1 MGLALLAVSCAAIFI
16 RLAEQELGANATVF
30 NRLAIATLAFWLL
43 NSLKQW
49 RQDSPLDWQAPV
61 TYHVDDIVQLMAV
74 AAVSSASV
82 VLWAESLTETSIAN
96 STLLR
101 NLTPIFTSLGGWLLL
116 GQHFDRRFLV
126 GTLIAVLGAI
136 AIGVEDFQIGQEHL
150 LGDGLALLSAILY
163 GSNLLLVER
172 LRSRFPTSTI
182 LLWRCGIGSLLL
194 LPMTWLLE
202 EQLFP
207 QTWQVWLAV
216 VALALVCQVLGQG
229 LLVYSLKQFS
239 SGFIAVFLL
248 LEPIL
253 TAILAW
259 LVFAELLDWT
269 NWLAFVMVLSGI
281 YLTRSSG
288 SATQSVTASTA
299 AQPQAG
305 TPDTR

>member
-1 MGLALLAVSCAAIFI
+1 
-16 RLAEQELGANATVF
+16 
-30 NRLAIATLAFWLL
+30 
-43 NSLKQW
+43 
-49 RQDSPLDWQAPV
+49 
-61 TYHVDDIVQLMAV
+61 
-74 AAVSSASV
+74 
-82 VLWAESLTETSIAN
+82 
-96 STLLR
+96 
-101 NLTPIFTSLGGWLLL
+101 
-116 GQHFDRRFLV
+116 
-126 GTLIAVLGAI
+126 
-136 AIGVEDFQIGQEHL
+136 
-150 LGDGLALLSAILY
+150 
-163 GSNLLLVER
+163 
-172 LRSRFPTSTI
+172 
-182 LLWRCGIGSLLL
+182 
-194 LPMTWLLE
+194 MTWLLE